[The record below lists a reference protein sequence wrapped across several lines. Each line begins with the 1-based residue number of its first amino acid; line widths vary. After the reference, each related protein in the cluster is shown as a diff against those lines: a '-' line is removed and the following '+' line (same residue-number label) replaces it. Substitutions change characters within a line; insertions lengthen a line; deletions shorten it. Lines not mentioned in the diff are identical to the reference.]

1 MSLLFH
7 CGTSSQIVTVDYAT
21 SNGTATA
28 GDDYTA
34 ISATPL
40 TFNPGD
46 LTKTVNIAILSDST
60 DEDDETFTL
69 TLSSPD
75 NATISTTAGSA
86 TMTIVDD
93 DPAPTISIS
102 DNSSGESGSGNLVA
116 SLSAASEK
124 TITIDY
130 ATSDGTA
137 TAGDDYTAVSTTT
150 LTFSPGDTS
159 KNIPITVA
167 SDNIDEVDETVI
179 VTLSNP
185 SNVTV
190 SDGSGELTITDDDNA
205 PTISIADAVIPDE
218 SPISR
223 TVIVSLSS
231 ASGKTVEVD
240 YATSDGTATAINDYV
255 ATSGTVTFNPGM
267 TSQTIA
273 VTMVQ
278 DNLAE
283 IDETFNIDLSNP
295 VNATISDNQSVVT
308 ITDDEGIPELSVAD
322 VSTSNEAATN
332 LVATVSLSGTSSQI
346 VTVDYATSNGTATA
360 GDDYTAISA
369 TPLTFNPGDLTKT
382 VNIAILSDSTDEDD
396 ETFTL
401 TLSSPDNAT
410 ISTTAGSATMT
421 IVDDDPAPTIS
432 ISDNSSGESGS
443 GNLVAS
449 LSAASEKTITIDYA
463 TSDGTATAG
472 DDYTAVST
480 TTLTF
485 SPGDTSKNI
494 PITVASDNID
504 EVDETVIVT
513 LSNPSNVTVS
523 DGIGELTITDDDNA
537 PTISIADATIPNET
551 AVPRSITLSLSSA
564 STQTVEVDYATSD
577 GTATAINDYVATS
590 GTVTFNPGMTSQTI
604 AVTMVQ
610 DNLAEIDETF
620 NIDLSNPVNA
630 TISDNQSVVTITD
643 DEGIPELSVAD
654 VSTSNEAATNL
665 VATVSLSGTSSQI
678 VTVDYATSNGTAT
691 AGDDYTA
698 ISATPLTFN
707 PGDLTKT
714 VNIAILSDST
724 DEDDETFT
732 LTLSSPDNATI
743 STTAGSA
750 TMTIVDD
757 DPAPT
762 ISISDNSSGESGS
775 GNLVASLSA
784 ASEKTITIDYA
795 TSDGTATAGDDYTAV
810 STTTLTFSPGDTSKN
825 IPITVASD
833 NIDEVDETV
842 IVTLSNPSNVTIN
855 DAIGELTITD
865 DDGVPTISIADATI
879 PNETAVPRS
888 ITLSLS
894 SESSQT
900 ISVDYSTA
908 DGTAAVNSDYNAA
921 SGTVSFLPGELTT
934 SINVN
939 ILSDTLS
946 EGDETFY
953 VNLSNPIL
961 ATISDNQS
969 VVTIT
974 DDDSAPSLS
983 VSDAVT
989 LNENSAAISTTVS
1002 LSNPSVSNVSVNWST
1017 SDNTAVAGEDYNTAG
1032 GVLIFS
1038 PGEVSKTISVNILS
1052 DNIPEGIE
1060 TFSIVLSNVSAGA
1073 MISDG
1078 SGTITITD
1086 DDGNP
1091 GISVSSV
1098 SVSEDAGIASI
1109 DVDLS
1114 HTTPLTVSVDYATVN
1129 LSAKAGEDF
1138 TYSSGT
1144 LTFLPGEE
1152 SKSISVSIVEDQVF
1166 ESNETFNL
1174 MLSNPVNT
1182 AIDAGTGVIT
1192 ILDDDELLSSAQA
1205 AVISDA
1211 ILFGKN
1217 SALRSETAFLEGYYL
1232 GTHPFWQIIA
1242 NLRMALF

>member
-1 MSLLFH
+1 M
-7 CGTSSQIVTVDYAT
+7 
-21 SNGTATA
+21 
-28 GDDYTA
+28 
-34 ISATPL
+34 
-40 TFNPGD
+40 
-46 LTKTVNIAILSDST
+46 
-60 DEDDETFTL
+60 
-69 TLSSPD
+69 
-75 NATISTTAGSA
+75 
-86 TMTIVDD
+86 
-93 DPAPTISIS
+93 
-102 DNSSGESGSGNLVA
+102 
-116 SLSAASEK
+116 
-124 TITIDY
+124 
-130 ATSDGTA
+130 
-137 TAGDDYTAVSTTT
+137 
-150 LTFSPGDTS
+150 
-159 KNIPITVA
+159 
-167 SDNIDEVDETVI
+167 
-179 VTLSNP
+179 
-185 SNVTV
+185 
-190 SDGSGELTITDDDNA
+190 
-205 PTISIADAVIPDE
+205 
-218 SPISR
+218 
-223 TVIVSLSS
+223 
-231 ASGKTVEVD
+231 
-240 YATSDGTATAINDYV
+240 
-255 ATSGTVTFNPGM
+255 
-267 TSQTIA
+267 
-273 VTMVQ
+273 
-278 DNLAE
+278 
-283 IDETFNIDLSNP
+283 
-295 VNATISDNQSVVT
+295 NATISDNQSVVT

-346 VTVDYATSNGTATA
+346 VTVN
-360 GDDYTAISA
+360 
-369 TPLTFNPGDLTKT
+369 
-382 VNIAILSDSTDEDD
+382 
-396 ETFTL
+396 
-401 TLSSPDNAT
+401 
-410 ISTTAGSATMT
+410 
-421 IVDDDPAPTIS
+421 
-432 ISDNSSGESGS
+432 
-443 GNLVAS
+443 
-449 LSAASEKTITIDYA
+449 
-463 TSDGTATAG
+463 
-472 DDYTAVST
+472 
-480 TTLTF
+480 
-485 SPGDTSKNI
+485 
-494 PITVASDNID
+494 
-504 EVDETVIVT
+504 
-513 LSNPSNVTVS
+513 
-523 DGIGELTITDDDNA
+523 
-537 PTISIADATIPNET
+537 
-551 AVPRSITLSLSSA
+551 
-564 STQTVEVDYATSD
+564 
-577 GTATAINDYVATS
+577 
-590 GTVTFNPGMTSQTI
+590 
-604 AVTMVQ
+604 
-610 DNLAEIDETF
+610 
-620 NIDLSNPVNA
+620 
-630 TISDNQSVVTITD
+630 
-643 DEGIPELSVAD
+643 
-654 VSTSNEAATNL
+654 
-665 VATVSLSGTSSQI
+665 
-678 VTVDYATSNGTAT
+678 YATSNGTAT

-1217 SALRSETAFLEGYYL
+1217 SALRSETAFFGRILSRNTSLLANNSQSSDGPILSFRNVNVDWSDLNEFAQGSFSYDNVREGGTRNTSWETSVSHTKNEGGTKNTFISTAFNFSRRTAKGSIYGLIL
-1232 GTHPFWQIIA
+1232 GGGYSDTSMTGESVGSNVGRSLAAGVYAAYPIGSSLILDLMASKTFEVNTLNTKVGEVNVVGDYDRNSTAYSLGVEGNLVLGASSISPKFKYTVGKSVFDTGTFDIRKGSLTSKQQIDFGTDEYFRFSFSPEFRTSLGNRGSLIRPYGFNKLSVRPKYFCEKYDYEASKKCGQGFGLTFGNHHPLYNFDQDFILDYDEIDGSKTYSV
-1242 NLRMALF
+1242 NYKRTY